1 MPLPELMQM
10 PKVYVLK
17 VPEFE
22 GLIESARNKP
32 GCTIRS
38 VGESYLCIQSD
49 RPIKFLRR
57 EMGTGPAVWY
67 GAFTGGIEGR
77 LVDFGREEVTLV
89 DA

>member
-1 MPLPELMQM
+1 M
-10 PKVYVLK
+10 PKLYVLN

-32 GCTIRS
+32 HCTIRS
-38 VGESYLCIQSD
+38 VGQSYRCIESD
-49 RPIKFLRR
+49 RPIQFVRR
-57 EMGTGPAVWY
+57 EVGVGPAVWY
-67 GAFTGGIEGR
+67 GAFTGGIDGR

>member
-1 MPLPELMQM
+1 MPLSELIRM

-22 GLIESARNKP
+22 GLIESARNKA

-38 VGESYLCIQSD
+38 VGQSYLCIESD
-49 RPIKFLRR
+49 RPIKFVRK
-57 EMGTGPAVWY
+57 EVGVGPAVWY
-67 GAFTGGIEGR
+67 GAFTGGIDGR
-77 LVDFGREEVTLV
+77 LVDFGREEVTLI

>member
-1 MPLPELMQM
+1 M
-10 PKVYVLK
+10 PKIYVLK

-22 GLIESARNKP
+22 GFIESARNKP

-38 VGESYLCIQSD
+38 VGPSYLCIESD
-49 RPIKFLRR
+49 RPIKFIRR
-57 EMGTGPAVWY
+57 EAGVGPAVWY
-67 GAFTGGIEGR
+67 GAFTGGIDGR

>member
-1 MPLPELMQM
+1 MPPPELIQM
-10 PKVYVLK
+10 PRVYVLN

-22 GLIESARNKP
+22 GLIKSARTKP
-32 GCTIRS
+32 GCAIRS
-38 VGESYLCIQSD
+38 VGQSYLCIESD

-57 EMGTGPAVWY
+57 EAGVGPAVWY

-89 DA
+89 DD

>member
-22 GLIESARNKP
+22 GLIESARNKQ

-57 EMGTGPAVWY
+57 EMGIGPAVWY

>member
-1 MPLPELMQM
+1 MPLSELIRM

-22 GLIESARNKP
+22 GLIESARNKS

-57 EMGTGPAVWY
+57 EMGIGPAVWY

>member
-1 MPLPELMQM
+1 M
-10 PKVYVLK
+10 PKLYVLN

-32 GCTIRS
+32 NCMIRS
-38 VGESYLCIQSD
+38 VGQSYRCIESD
-49 RPIKFLRR
+49 RPIKFVRR
-57 EMGTGPAVWY
+57 EVGVGPAVWY
-67 GAFTGGIEGR
+67 GAFTGGIDGR